1 MPDLLKSHTGP
12 WRKLMGLG
20 FHLFDLAAYE
30 FLYRLSPAR
39 NLRFFNSGYLPLA
52 DDLLI
57 EVAPKNE
64 APSAMMYHLVARTL
78 IGKCDPEPTI
88 ILDVGCGQGGGIL
101 YLSRLF
107 PSAQITGTDRNRSV
121 VKLANKAF
129 LNRVQLKAK
138 VAIGTN
144 LGFKDD
150 SMDLVLSV
158 GAPTY
163 FGLKKFVAEAARV
176 VSPGGTVAFS
186 AGYRQGNHRQIE
198 TEIRTAAKK
207 YGLDFLCYKNITP
220 NTFASLRAD
229 IPRREKLLKRVPWPF
244 RLYGNKWADLPG
256 SAEYDEYETGKR
268 ADFAVVL
275 KAPNPYA
282 DRF

>member
-1 MPDLLKSHTGP
+1 MPDLLKTKTGP
-12 WRKLMGLG
+12 WRRFMGFG

-39 NLRFFNSGYLPLA
+39 NLQFFNGGYLPLA
-52 DDLLI
+52 EDLLT
-57 EVAPKNE
+57 EAVPENE

-78 IGKCDPEPTI
+78 VGKFDPEPLK

-101 YLSRLF
+101 YMSQLF
-107 PSAQITGTDRNRSV
+107 PSAQITGTDRNRSA
-121 VKLANKAF
+121 VKLANRAF
-129 LNRVQLKAK
+129 SKQLRLKAE
-138 VAIGTN
+138 VATGTKLDFN
-144 LGFKDD
+144 DN
-150 SMDLVLSV
+150 SVDLVLSV

-163 FGLKKFVAEAARV
+163 FGLTKYVKEAARIV
-176 VSPGGTVAFS
+176 TPGGTIAFS
-186 AGYRQGNHRQIE
+186 AGYRQGDHLQIE
-198 TEIRTAAKK
+198 AEIQAAAINS
-207 YGLDFLCYKNITP
+207 GLDFVCYKNITP
-220 NTFASLRAD
+220 NTFASLQAD

-275 KAPNPYA
+275 KAPYPSA
-282 DRF
+282 GRF